1 MELELVL
8 LNFGQVIEEFA
19 KSLSKLEGVEKQH
32 QPEVVPS
39 GQAGLL
45 GQMASGEQAEQKEQT
60 VPVDEMLPSD
70 DLRLYPQLHDYGYFL
85 IHAP

>member
-1 MELELVL
+1 MKLELRQKMELELVL

-39 GQAGLL
+39 
-45 GQMASGEQAEQKEQT
+45 E
-60 VPVDEMLPSD
+60 
-70 DLRLYPQLHDYGYFL
+70 
-85 IHAP
+85 

>member
-1 MELELVL
+1 
-8 LNFGQVIEEFA
+8 
-19 KSLSKLEGVEKQH
+19 
-32 QPEVVPS
+32 
-39 GQAGLL
+39 
-45 GQMASGEQAEQKEQT
+45 MASGEQAERKEQEKQILFV